1 MSYCP
6 DTNFLEIL
14 DGLLDGYVAVEV
26 LASQSQCD
34 SEHCAN
40 VLRVIND
47 QFRAYMML
55 VRTTETIVD
64 AARSSSLSL
73 APSF

>member
-1 MSYCP
+1 MSYSP
-6 DTNFLEIL
+6 DTNLLEIL

-26 LASQSQCD
+26 MASQSQCN

-47 QFRAYMML
+47 QFRAYMTL
-55 VRTTETIVD
+55 VRTTEAIVS
-64 AARSSSLSL
+64 ASRSSSLHL
-73 APSF
+73 ASSS

>member
-6 DTNFLEIL
+6 DSNLFEIL

-26 LASQSQCD
+26 MASQSQCD

-47 QFRAYMML
+47 QFRAYLAL
-55 VRTTETIVD
+55 VRTTDLIVD
-64 AARSSSLSL
+64 AVRSSSLSL
-73 APSF
+73 LPS

>member
-1 MSYCP
+1 MSYRP
-6 DTNFLEIL
+6 ESDLLEIL

-26 LASQSQCD
+26 MASQSQCD

-47 QFRAYMML
+47 QFRAYLAL
-55 VRTTETIVD
+55 VRTTDLIVD
-64 AARSSSLSL
+64 AVRSSSLSL
-73 APSF
+73 LPS